1 MSKSA
6 SPHPRMVHLAHTLG
20 ATKGD
25 PRPVLAEAEGMAL
38 AHKWY
43 GPGDDTPGEVIR
55 VLPGVLV
62 EGRDGWEQM
71 ADVLLLRIPGE
82 YVGDA
87 WCRYEVAVIGER
99 IDDCDGPEAG
109 GPADPADDL
118 AYATELARH
127 PFMRWDGVW
136 PDWDR
141 AVMNWNPSPEE
152 VREGVV
158 ADGRWKAQRAALRRV
173 GGRLLPKGYP
183 RCSGNRIEQA
193 RRRGRAVAEVAADCA
208 GGGK

>member
-6 SPHPRMVHLAHTLG
+6 SPHPRMVKLAYTLQ

-43 GPGDDTPGEVIR
+43 GPEDDTPGEVIR
-55 VLPGVLV
+55 VLPGALL
-62 EGRDGWEQM
+62 GDGDPFLF

-109 GPADPADDL
+109 GPADPEADL

-141 AVMNWNPSPEE
+141 AVMAWNPEPER
-152 VREGVV
+152 VAAAVA
-158 ADGRWKAQRAALRRV
+158 ADGRWKAQRSLWRRYWGRRRARAYSRHE
-173 GGRLLPKGYP
+173 GGRD
-183 RCSGNRIEQA
+183 EAA

-208 GGGK
+208 GGGE